1 MPGSYLLASPE
12 PLPGC
17 AANQDQSVG
26 LIGDVG
32 TALPP
37 RVLGEGFLSGSEDPG
52 RELLL
57 MIVDSDSPGLNR

>member
-17 AANQDQSVG
+17 ATNQHQCVG
-26 LIGDVG
+26 LLGDVG
-32 TALPP
+32 AALPP
-37 RVLGEGFLSGSEDPG
+37 RVLGEGVLSGSEDPG

-57 MIVDSDSPGLNR
+57 VVVDSDSPGLNR